1 MVCKLLVY
9 SDLKGW
15 WRLVRSRLAAPPQTS
30 ESSNPLQ
37 MNPFDSGSTI
47 KTAGIESL
55 PPDMIFVLRVI
66 QLLRGMKQGEGF

>member
-1 MVCKLLVY
+1 
-9 SDLKGW
+9 
-15 WRLVRSRLAAPPQTS
+15 
-30 ESSNPLQ
+30 